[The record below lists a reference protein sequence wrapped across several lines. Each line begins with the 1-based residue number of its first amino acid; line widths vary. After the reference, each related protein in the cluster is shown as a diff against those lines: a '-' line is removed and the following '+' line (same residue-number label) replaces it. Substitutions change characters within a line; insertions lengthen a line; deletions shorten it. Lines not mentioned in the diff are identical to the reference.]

1 MHPILVDTFT
11 LSEPILEVIVRPIL
25 VYLFLVIALRLSG
38 KRELAQVNSFDL
50 VVLLTISNLLQN
62 AGIGSDTSVL
72 AGWVSTVALL
82 TTNYLVIRLIFRHP
96 RVGRIIEGT
105 PRKLVEDGK
114 VLFENLEK
122 EMISYDELVQAIHRQ
137 GVEEVKDV
145 RRCELDSDGT
155 IAVFEKHPTELE
167 MIESEER
174 AIHQKLDELLL
185 RLDGIEQH
193 LAPSAG

>member
-1 MHPILVDTFT
+1 MHRILVDTFT
-11 LSEPILEVIVRPIL
+11 LSEPALEVIVRPIL
-25 VYLFLVIALRLSG
+25 VYLFLVIALRLAG

-72 AGWVSTVALL
+72 AGWVSTAALL
-82 TTNYLVIRLIFRHP
+82 ITNYLVVRLIFRHP
-96 RVGRIIEGT
+96 KVGRIIEGS
-105 PRKLVEDGK
+105 PRKLIEDGK

-122 EMISYDELVQAIHRQ
+122 EMISYDDLIEAIHRQ
-137 GVEEVKDV
+137 GVEQVHEV
-145 RRCELDSDGT
+145 RRCELDPDGT

-174 AIHQKLDELLL
+174 AIHQKLDELLR
-185 RLDGIEQH
+185 RLDGIEQR
-193 LAPSAG
+193 LAPTAG